1 MKKLFLI
8 GIALTLA
15 FALNAQKQM
24 ITSAW
29 SYLKDGYLDD
39 AKKAIDKAEANPQTA
54 ESFKTFWFK
63 GQIYQEIG
71 SSKNKKYQALCND
84 CYEVAYESY
93 MKALKYNFVKAEHR
107 DIDFTTQAGLMK
119 FANILN
125 QNNEANY
132 ESTEAFMDILFQRF
146 PALSNAFVNKGI
158 NAFQSGDFE
167 TSYNQFEKAIQ
178 ISTLTFRID
187 TQIYYYASLAA
198 MRSKKFE
205 EAISLNDFL
214 IGANYG
220 IDNKE
225 KVSVYVNQAMALK
238 ETGDTAKM
246 LKVLEDGIAKFPND
260 NYPLVIETFN
270 YYVASGNDEKARE
283 YINMAMQNDP
293 NNAQFLVIR
302 GTLSQEMK
310 DNKAAEVD
318 FNRALELDPN
328 NYDAIYGLG
337 ALYINTAADT
347 LEWADKNL
355 PPTDFTAFEKYQEI
369 AKEYQSKAL
378 PHLEKALTIKPNDL
392 QVLQIL
398 KELYYKT
405 GKFEE
410 SQQMG
415 ARIKELTE

>member
-1 MKKLFLI
+1 MA
-8 GIALTLA
+8 ALTMS
-15 FALNAQKQM
+15 AQKQM

-63 GQIYQEIG
+63 GQIYQELG
-71 SSKNKKYQALCND
+71 STKNKKYQALCDD

-93 MKALKYNFVKAEHR
+93 MKALKYNFVKPEHR

-119 FANILN
+119 FASILN
-125 QNNEANY
+125 QNNESNY

-158 NAFQSGDFE
+158 NAFQSNDFE
-167 TSYNQFEKAIQ
+167 TSYNQFAKAIE

-220 IDNKE
+220 VDNKE
-225 KVSVYVNQAMALK
+225 KVSVYVNQSMALK

-260 NYPLVIETFN
+260 SYPLVIEMFN
-270 YYVASGNDEKARE
+270 YYVASGNSEKARD
-283 YINMAMQNDP
+283 YINMAMANDP

-310 DNKAAEVD
+310 DVAAAEAD
-318 FNRALELDPN
+318 FTKALEIDPN
-328 NYDAIYGLG
+328 NYDAVYGLG
-337 ALYINTAADT
+337 ALYINAAADT
-347 LEWADKNL
+347 IEWADKNL
-355 PPTDFTAFEKYQEI
+355 PPTDFSAFEKYQDI
-369 AKEYQSKAL
+369 AKDYQTKAL
-378 PHLEKALTIKPNDL
+378 PYLEKALTIKPNDL

-398 KELYYKT
+398 KELYYKA
-405 GKFEE
+405 GRYEE

-415 ARIKELTE
+415 AKIKELTE

>member
-15 FALNAQKQM
+15 FAMNAQKQM

-158 NAFQSGDFE
+158 NAFQSSDFE

-260 NYPLVIETFN
+260 NYPLVIETYN
-270 YYVASGNDEKARE
+270 YYIASGNITKAND
-283 YINMAMQNDP
+283 YINIALEKDP
-293 NNAQFLVIR
+293 NNSQLLLRR
-302 GTLSQEMK
+302 GQMYVDSNDYK
-310 DNKAAEVD
+310 SAEID
-318 FNRALELDPN
+318 FQKVLDAEPD
-328 NYDAIYGLG
+328 NYDAIFGM
-337 ALYINTAADT
+337 AAMYKNAFI
-347 LEWADKNL
+347 EKSKYADDL
-355 PPTDFTAFEKYQEI
+355 PLSETEEYEK
-369 AKEYQSKAL
+369 SKAL
-378 PHLEKALTIKPNDL
+378 ANKYAKKSIVYLEQAFAMKNNDIP
-392 QVLQIL
+392 VLQSL
-398 KELYYKT
+398 KELYHHV
-405 GKFEE
+405 GREEE

>member
-1 MKKLFLI
+1 MS
-8 GIALTLA
+8 
-15 FALNAQKQM
+15 AQKQM
-24 ITSAW
+24 VTSAW

-63 GQIYQEIG
+63 GQIYQELG
-71 SSKNKKYQALCND
+71 SSKNKKYQALCDD

-93 MKALKYNFVKAEHR
+93 MKALKYNFVKPEHR
-107 DIDFTTQAGLMK
+107 DIDFSTQAGLMK
-119 FANILN
+119 FASILN

-158 NAFQSGDFE
+158 NAFQSNDFE
-167 TSYNQFEKAIQ
+167 TSYNQFAKAIE

-214 IGANYG
+214 IQANYG
-220 IDNKE
+220 VDNKE
-225 KVSVYVNQAMALK
+225 KVSVYVNQSMALK

-260 NYPLVIETFN
+260 NYPLVIEMFN
-270 YYVASGNDEKARE
+270 YYVASGNSEKARD
-283 YINMAMQNDP
+283 YINMAMANDP

-302 GTLSQEMK
+302 GTNNNPFAKGDSPQL
-310 DNKAAEVD
+310 
-318 FNRALELDPN
+318 LELLN
-328 NYDAIYGLG
+328 
-337 ALYINTAADT
+337 
-347 LEWADKNL
+347 
-355 PPTDFTAFEKYQEI
+355 
-369 AKEYQSKAL
+369 
-378 PHLEKALTIKPNDL
+378 
-392 QVLQIL
+392 LQIINL
-398 KELYYKT
+398 
-405 GKFEE
+405 
-410 SQQMG
+410 
-415 ARIKELTE
+415 

>member
-8 GIALTLA
+8 GIALIA
-15 FALNAQKQM
+15 ALTMSAQKQM
-24 ITSAW
+24 VTSAW

-63 GQIYQEIG
+63 GQIYQELG
-71 SSKNKKYQALCND
+71 SSKNKKYQALCDD

-93 MKALKYNFVKAEHR
+93 MKALKYNFVKPEHR
-107 DIDFTTQAGLMK
+107 DIDFSTQAGLMK
-119 FANILN
+119 FASILN

-158 NAFQSGDFE
+158 NAFQSNDFE
-167 TSYNQFEKAIQ
+167 TSYNQFAKAIE

-214 IGANYG
+214 IQANYG
-220 IDNKE
+220 VDNKE
-225 KVSVYVNQAMALK
+225 KVSVYVNQSMALK

-260 NYPLVIETFN
+260 NYPLVIEMFN
-270 YYVASGNDEKARE
+270 YYVASGNSEKARD
-283 YINMAMQNDP
+283 YINMAMANDP

-310 DNKAAEVD
+310 DVASAEAD
-318 FNRALELDPN
+318 FTKALEIDPN
-328 NYDAIYGLG
+328 NYDAVYGLG
-337 ALYINTAADT
+337 ALYINAAADT
-347 LEWADKNL
+347 IEWADKNL
-355 PPTDFTAFEKYQEI
+355 PPTDFSAFEKYQDI
-369 AKEYQSKAL
+369 AKDYQAKAL
-378 PHLEKALTIKPNDL
+378 PYLEKALTIKPNDL

-398 KELYYKT
+398 KELYYKA
-405 GKFEE
+405 GKYEE

>member
-1 MKKLFLI
+1 MS
-8 GIALTLA
+8 
-15 FALNAQKQM
+15 AQKQM
-24 ITSAW
+24 VTSAW

-63 GQIYQEIG
+63 GQIYQELG
-71 SSKNKKYQALCND
+71 SSKNKKYQALCDD

-93 MKALKYNFVKAEHR
+93 MKALKYNFVKPEHR
-107 DIDFTTQAGLMK
+107 DIDFSTQAGLMK
-119 FANILN
+119 FASILN

-158 NAFQSGDFE
+158 NAFQSNDFE
-167 TSYNQFEKAIQ
+167 TSYNQFAKAIE

-214 IGANYG
+214 IQANYG
-220 IDNKE
+220 VDNKE
-225 KVSVYVNQAMALK
+225 KVSVYVNQSMALK

-260 NYPLVIETFN
+260 NYPLVIEMFN
-270 YYVASGNDEKARE
+270 YYVASGNSEKARD
-283 YINMAMQNDP
+283 YINMAMANDP

-310 DNKAAEVD
+310 DVASAEAD
-318 FNRALELDPN
+318 FTKALEIDPN
-328 NYDAIYGLG
+328 NYDAVYGLG
-337 ALYINTAADT
+337 ALYINAAADT
-347 LEWADKNL
+347 IEWADKNL
-355 PPTDFTAFEKYQEI
+355 PPTDFSAFEKYQDI
-369 AKEYQSKAL
+369 AKDYQAKAL
-378 PHLEKALTIKPNDL
+378 PYLEKALTIKPNDL

-398 KELYYKT
+398 KELYYKA
-405 GKFEE
+405 GKYEE

>member
-1 MKKLFLI
+1 MA
-8 GIALTLA
+8 ALTMS
-15 FALNAQKQM
+15 AQKQM

-63 GQIYQEIG
+63 GQIYQELG
-71 SSKNKKYQALCND
+71 STKNKKYQALCDD

-93 MKALKYNFVKAEHR
+93 MKALKYNFVKPEHR

-119 FANILN
+119 FASILN
-125 QNNEANY
+125 QNNESNY

-158 NAFQSGDFE
+158 NAFQSNDFE
-167 TSYNQFEKAIQ
+167 TSYNQFAKAIE

-225 KVSVYVNQAMALK
+225 KVSVYVNQSMALK

-260 NYPLVIETFN
+260 NYPLVIEMFN
-270 YYVASGNDEKARE
+270 YYVASGDSEKARN
-283 YINMAMQNDP
+283 YINMAMASDP

-310 DNKAAEVD
+310 DVAAAEAD
-318 FNRALELDPN
+318 FTKALEIDPN
-328 NYDAIYGLG
+328 NYDAVYGLG
-337 ALYINTAADT
+337 ALYINAAADT
-347 LEWADKNL
+347 IEWADKNL
-355 PPTDFTAFEKYQEI
+355 PPTDFSAFEKYQDI
-369 AKEYQSKAL
+369 AKDYQAKAL
-378 PHLEKALTIKPNDL
+378 PYLEKALTIKPNDL

-398 KELYYKT
+398 KELYYKA
-405 GKFEE
+405 GKYEE

>member
-8 GIALTLA
+8 GIALLA
-15 FALNAQKQM
+15 AMTMSAQKQM

-71 SSKNKKYQALCND
+71 SSKNKKYQALCSD

-93 MKALKYNFVKAEHR
+93 MKALKYNFVKPEHR
-107 DIDFTTQAGLMK
+107 DIDFTTEAGLMK
-119 FANILN
+119 FASILN

-158 NAFQSGDFE
+158 NAFQSQDFE
-167 TSYNQFEKAIQ
+167 TSYSQFEKAIK

-198 MRSKKFE
+198 MRCKKYE
-205 EAISLNDFL
+205 EAIGLNDFL
-214 IGANYG
+214 IKSEYG
-220 IDNKE
+220 VDNKE
-225 KVSVYVNQAMALK
+225 KVSVYQNQAIALK
-238 ETGDTAKM
+238 ETNDTEKM
-246 LKVLEDGIAKFPND
+246 LKVLEEGVKKYPND

-270 YYVASGNDEKARE
+270 YYVAAGNPEKASE
-283 YINMAMQNDP
+283 YINMAIQTDP

-302 GTLSQEMK
+302 GTLAQEMK
-310 DNKAAEVD
+310 KNKDAEAD
-318 FNRALELDPN
+318 FTKALEIDPN
-328 NYDAIYGLG
+328 NYDAVYGMG
-337 ALYINTAADT
+337 ALYVNSAADT
-347 LEWADKNL
+347 IEWAEKNI
-355 PPTDFTAFEKYQEI
+355 PITDFAEQNKYQEI
-369 AKEYQSKAL
+369 AKECQQKAL
-378 PHLEKALTIKPNDL
+378 PYLEKAMSIKPNDL

-410 SQQMG
+410 SQAIG
-415 ARIKELTE
+415 AKIKELTE

>member
-8 GIALTLA
+8 GIALLA
-15 FALNAQKQM
+15 AMTMSAQKQM

-63 GQIYQEIG
+63 GQIYQELG
-71 SSKNKKYQALCND
+71 STKNKKYQALCND

-93 MKALKYNFVKAEHR
+93 MKALKYNFVKPEHR
-107 DIDFTTQAGLMK
+107 DIDFSTQEGLMK
-119 FANILN
+119 FASILN

-158 NAFQSGDFE
+158 NAFQTQDFE
-167 TSYNQFEKAIQ
+167 TSYNQFAKAIE

-198 MRSKKFE
+198 MRSKKFD
-205 EAISLNDFL
+205 EAITLNEFL
-214 IGANYG
+214 LKANYG
-220 IDNKE
+220 ADNKE
-225 KVSVYVNQAMALK
+225 KVSVYQNQAIALK
-238 ETGDTAKM
+238 ETGNTEKM
-246 LKVLEDGIAKFPND
+246 LKILEEGVAKYPND

-270 YYVASGNDEKARE
+270 YYVAAGNPEKASE
-283 YINMAMQNDP
+283 YINMAIQTDP

-310 DNKAAEVD
+310 KNKDAEAD
-318 FNRALELDPN
+318 FTKALEIDPN
-328 NYDAIYGLG
+328 NYDAIYGMG
-337 ALYINTAADT
+337 ALLINSAADT
-347 LEWADKNL
+347 IEWAEKNI
-355 PPTDFTAFEKYQEI
+355 PITDFAEQNKYQEI
-369 AKEYQSKAL
+369 AKDCQMKAL
-378 PHLEKALTIKPNDL
+378 PYLEKAMSIKPNDL
-392 QVLQIL
+392 QVLQVL
-398 KELYYKT
+398 KEMYYKT

-410 SQQMG
+410 SQAIG
-415 ARIKELTE
+415 AKIKELTE

>member
-8 GIALTLA
+8 GIALVA
-15 FALNAQKQM
+15 ALTMSAQKQM
-24 ITSAW
+24 VTSAW

-63 GQIYQEIG
+63 GQIYQELG
-71 SSKNKKYQALCND
+71 STKNKKYQALCDD

-93 MKALKYNFVKAEHR
+93 MKALKYNFVKPEHR
-107 DIDFTTQAGLMK
+107 DIDFSTQAGLMK
-119 FANILN
+119 FASILN
-125 QNNEANY
+125 QNNESNY

-158 NAFQSGDFE
+158 NAFQSNDFE
-167 TSYNQFEKAIQ
+167 TSYNQFAKAIE

-214 IGANYG
+214 IQANYG
-220 IDNKE
+220 VDNKE
-225 KVSVYVNQAMALK
+225 KVSVYVNQSMALK

-260 NYPLVIETFN
+260 NYPLVIEMFN
-270 YYVASGNDEKARE
+270 YYVASGNSEKARD
-283 YINMAMQNDP
+283 YINMAMANDP

-310 DNKAAEVD
+310 DVAAAEAD
-318 FNRALELDPN
+318 FTKALELDPN
-328 NYDAIYGLG
+328 NYDAVYGLG
-337 ALYINTAADT
+337 ALYINAAADT
-347 LEWADKNL
+347 IEWADKNL
-355 PPTDFTAFEKYQEI
+355 PPTDFSAFEKYQDI
-369 AKEYQSKAL
+369 AKDFQGKAL
-378 PHLEKALTIKPNDL
+378 PYLEKALTIKPNDL

-398 KELYYKT
+398 KELYYKA
-405 GKFEE
+405 GKYEE

>member
-8 GIALTLA
+8 GIALMA
-15 FALNAQKQM
+15 ALTMSAQKQM

-63 GQIYQEIG
+63 GQIYQELG
-71 SSKNKKYQALCND
+71 STKNKKYQALCSD

-93 MKALKYNFVKAEHR
+93 MKALKYNFVNPEHR

-119 FANILN
+119 FASILN
-125 QNNEANY
+125 QNNESNY

-158 NAFQSGDFE
+158 NAFQSNDFE
-167 TSYNQFEKAIQ
+167 TSYNQFAKAIE

-205 EAISLNDFL
+205 EAITLNDFL

-220 IDNKE
+220 VDNKE
-225 KVSVYVNQAMALK
+225 KVSVYVNQSMALK

-260 NYPLVIETFN
+260 SYPLVIEMFN
-270 YYVASGNDEKARE
+270 YYVASGNTGKARE

-302 GTLSQEMK
+302 GTLAQEMK
-310 DNKAAEVD
+310 DKTAAEADFNKA
-318 FNRALELDPN
+318 LEIDPN

-337 ALYINTAADT
+337 ALYINSAADT
-347 LEWADKNL
+347 LEWADKNI
-355 PPTDFTAFEKYQEI
+355 PPTDFAAFEKYQEI
-369 AKEYQSKAL
+369 AKECQTKAL
-378 PHLEKALTIKPNDL
+378 PHLEKALSIKPNDL

-398 KELYYKT
+398 KELYYKA
-405 GKFEE
+405 GKYEE

>member
-1 MKKLFLI
+1 MA
-8 GIALTLA
+8 ALTMS
-15 FALNAQKQM
+15 AQKQM

-63 GQIYQEIG
+63 GQIYQELG
-71 SSKNKKYQALCND
+71 STKNKKYQALCDD

-93 MKALKYNFVKAEHR
+93 MKALKYNFVKPEHR

-119 FANILN
+119 FASILN
-125 QNNEANY
+125 QNNESNY

-158 NAFQSGDFE
+158 SAFQSNDFE
-167 TSYNQFEKAIQ
+167 TSYNQFAKAIE

-220 IDNKE
+220 VDNKE
-225 KVSVYVNQAMALK
+225 KVSVYVNQSMALK

-246 LKVLEDGIAKFPND
+246 LKVLEDGIKKFPND
-260 NYPLVIETFN
+260 SYPLVIEMFN
-270 YYVASGNDEKARE
+270 YYVASGNTEKARE

-310 DNKAAEVD
+310 DKTAAEAD
-318 FNRALELDPN
+318 FNRAIEIDPN

-337 ALYINTAADT
+337 ALYINSAADT
-347 LEWADKNL
+347 LEWADKNI
-355 PPTDFTAFEKYQEI
+355 PPTDFTAYEKYQEI
-369 AKEYQSKAL
+369 AKDCQTKAL
-378 PHLEKALTIKPNDL
+378 PYLEKALTIKPNDI
-392 QVLQIL
+392 QVIQTL
-398 KELYYKT
+398 KELYYKA
-405 GKFEE
+405 GRYEE

-415 ARIKELTE
+415 AKIKELTE